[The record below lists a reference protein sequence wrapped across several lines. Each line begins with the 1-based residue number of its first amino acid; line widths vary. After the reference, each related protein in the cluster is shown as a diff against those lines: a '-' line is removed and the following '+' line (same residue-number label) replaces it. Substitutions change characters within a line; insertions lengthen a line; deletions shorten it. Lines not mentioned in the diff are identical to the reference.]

1 MLDNR
6 SNGNHGQNN
15 ISGLPGN
22 KKLKFP
28 VSYHLKAVLE
38 ASLGE
43 EQDKKN
49 LEVVFES
56 QKVPYSFIEQRPSTK
71 GNYISYTYKVTLQNE
86 PQLQA
91 LYNEL
96 KGVTGLKFAL

>member
-6 SNGNHGQNN
+6 SNGNHGKKS
-15 ISGLPGN
+15 IPGLPGN

-28 VSYHLKAVLE
+28 VSYNLKAVLE

-49 LEVVFES
+49 LEAVFIS
-56 QKVPYSFIEQRPSTK
+56 QEVPYSFLDHRPSAK

-86 PQLQA
+86 QQLQA
-91 LYNEL
+91 LYTSL
-96 KGVTGLKFAL
+96 KAVKGLKFAL

>member
-6 SNGNHGQNN
+6 SNGNHEKK
-15 ISGLPGN
+15 ITPGLPGS

-49 LEVVFES
+49 LESVFIS
-56 QKVPYSFIEQRPSTK
+56 QKVPYSFIEQKPSSK
-71 GNYISYTYKVTLQNE
+71 GNYISYTYKVTLHNE
-86 PQLQA
+86 QQLDA

>member
-6 SNGNHGQNN
+6 SIGNHGKKN

-38 ASLGE
+38 ASLGV

-49 LEVVFES
+49 LEAVFSS
-56 QKVPYSFIEQRPSTK
+56 QKVPYSFQELRPSAK
-71 GNYISYTYKVTLQNE
+71 GNYISYTYKVTLQTE
-86 PQLQA
+86 QQLQA
-91 LYNEL
+91 LYNKL
-96 KGVTGLKFAL
+96 KSVKGLKFAL

>member
-1 MLDNR
+1 MLK
-6 SNGNHGQNN
+6 NGSKGNN
-15 ISGLPGN
+15 SKKNIQGIPGN

-28 VSYHLKAVLE
+28 VSYPLKAVLE
-38 ASLGE
+38 NALGE

-49 LEVVFES
+49 LETVFVL
-56 QKVPYSFIEQRPSTK
+56 QNVPYSFMEQRPSTK

-86 PQLQA
+86 RQLQA
-91 LYNEL
+91 LYDEL